1 MFAGK
6 NNEIYSFIN
15 RSIEWCLMVKIM
27 KFIYTLI
34 LKHLFV
40 HI

>member
-15 RSIEWCLMVKIM
+15 RSIELCLMVKIM
-27 KFIYTLI
+27 KFIVLSI
-34 LKHLFV
+34 GV
-40 HI
+40 